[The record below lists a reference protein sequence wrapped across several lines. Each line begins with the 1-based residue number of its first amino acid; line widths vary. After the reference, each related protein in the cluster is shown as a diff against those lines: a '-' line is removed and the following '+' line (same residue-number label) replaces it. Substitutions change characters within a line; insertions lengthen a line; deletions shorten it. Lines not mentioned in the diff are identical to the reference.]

1 MDVKLVKWE
10 KETEQESIRFRL
22 GFTRVMEMHIRTN
35 QGLANAAIPRR
46 ISCRVSPP
54 CGLVHRC
61 LRGLAARA
69 AGESGVLCML
79 CTVFVI
85 RFPFQ

>member
-1 MDVKLVKWE
+1 MSFSLANRGGVRATDSLIMDVKLVKWE

-46 ISCRVSPP
+46 ISCRVSPLKAWYT
-54 CGLVHRC
+54 C
-61 LRGLAARA
+61 
-69 AGESGVLCML
+69 S
-79 CTVFVI
+79 
-85 RFPFQ
+85 